1 MMPFAQFEQQ
11 ALAIPYQYKHPRF
24 LYGLIRWLRPT
35 SVVEVGTHIGAS
47 AVWMARALQ
56 ENGDGG
62 VLTCIDSF
70 CWRDQPTQQQQ
81 WKENVARCGFTFA
94 TKYGLSSSSGDLI
107 TLLVGRS
114 QEVEWPARVDFAYID
129 GSHSRRASQQDLDKA
144 LGHGA
149 TCICMN
155 DIATC
160 MGVRKV
166 AYEFRWAKGDSE
178 WGFIQVPFD
187 AGLLVALKNQPLPE
201 PIQGDDDPWDK
212 P

>member
-1 MMPFAQFEQQ
+1 MMAFDQFERQ
-11 ALAIPYQYKHPRF
+11 AGMIPYQYRHPRF
-24 LYGLIRWLRPT
+24 LYSLIRWLQPL
-35 SVVEVGTHIGAS
+35 SVVEVGTHLGMS

-56 ENGDGG
+56 ENGGG
-62 VLTCIDSF
+62 GILTCIDSF
-70 CWRDQPTQQQQ
+70 CWRDQPTQEQQ
-81 WKENVARCGFTFA
+81 WHANILACGVDR
-94 TKYGLSSSSGDLI
+94 SVR
-107 TLLVGRS
+107 LVKGRS

-155 DIATC
+155 DISTC
-160 MGVRKV
+160 MGVRKT
-166 AYEFRWAKGDSE
+166 ANEFRWAKEDS

-187 AGLLVALKNQPLPE
+187 AGLLVAIKNEPLPE
-201 PIQGDDDPWDK
+201 PIQGDEDPWDM